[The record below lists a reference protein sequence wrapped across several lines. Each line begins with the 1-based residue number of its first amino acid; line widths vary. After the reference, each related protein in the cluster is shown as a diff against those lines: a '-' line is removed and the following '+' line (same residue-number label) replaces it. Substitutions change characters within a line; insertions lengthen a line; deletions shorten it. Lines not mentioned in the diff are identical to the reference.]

1 VSEETTALVPIEERQ
16 VKFYEDEITAALV
29 EFDNQEQIFVPIR
42 PICEYLGVDP
52 QAQTRRIRRDMVLSE
67 HLQGVAI
74 MATPSGNKR
83 SSGGAQTALALP
95 LEMLPGW
102 LFGIDASRVKPELRD
117 KVVRY
122 QRECFRVLWKA
133 FQSEAFSQ
141 AASDEASSA
150 TTSLTQIRNM
160 GLAIAELAEQQ
171 IAMEK
176 RLSSRLDQ
184 AAVVVR
190 ELQRR
195 VGVVEKKLTPASL
208 ITDEQAA
215 EVSQAVKALADY
227 LKSKDASKNHYQAAF
242 SEIYRRFGVSSYKNI
257 RADQFAD
264 VLKFLEDWRKT
275 GK

>member
-42 PICEYLGVDP
+42 AICEYLGVDP